1 MEAKTNLEK
10 KEKAIQRKNGLLTAL
25 TYLLLSIWAVV
36 VLFPF
41 YWMVLTSFKSYG
53 AYNGERTPVF
63 FTLSPTL
70 ENYENAFTAVPLLG
84 YLLNTLIF
92 SVITTA
98 AMVVVSTL
106 AAYAFARL
114 KFKGKNLVFGLFL
127 SMMMIPTELVVITNF
142 VTITNWDMRNSFLG
156 LILPSITSVFYIYLL
171 KENFEQVP
179 EELYKAAK
187 VDGTSDLKYLWKVMI
202 PICKPTLVTITILKL
217 IECWNSYVWP
227 RLITD
232 DPAYYLV
239 SNGIQ
244 EIRENGFGRENI
256 PAMMAAVVVISVPLI
271 LLFLAFRKKI
281 MEGVSQGGTKGCA
294 SLWRAATAARSGRP
308 LPCPAA
314 FPRTTMKSPSGRK
327 TTPTSSRRTSTARPL
342 RSSKGCTPTSP

>member
-202 PICKPTLVTITILKL
+202 PICKPTLVTITILTL

-281 MEGVSQGGTKGCA
+281 MEGVSQGGTKG
-294 SLWRAATAARSGRP
+294 
-308 LPCPAA
+308 
-314 FPRTTMKSPSGRK
+314 
-327 TTPTSSRRTSTARPL
+327 
-342 RSSKGCTPTSP
+342 